1 MINIIQNNFGCDK
14 CYQLN
19 KVQKIEPAKMQL
31 GCKDNKNKNKNK
43 DDNREV
49 VSSSDSLPFDEVF
62 KRVITKTK

>member
-14 CYQLN
+14 YYQLN
-19 KVQKIEPAKMQL
+19 KVRKVEPVIMQL
-31 GCKDNKNKNKNK
+31 GCKNNRNEKK